1 MIHDNVGYTPYE
13 GRSLKGWPEIVV
25 SRGRVIVENG
35 KLSAERGSGK
45 FIACGA
51 PEPLRQERKPTT
63 EMRLF
68 KALIS

>member
-1 MIHDNVGYTPYE
+1 M
-13 GRSLKGWPEIVV
+13 
-25 SRGRVIVENG
+25 SRGRVVVENG
-35 KLSAERGSGK
+35 NLSAEKGSGK
-45 FIACGA
+45 FVRCGA